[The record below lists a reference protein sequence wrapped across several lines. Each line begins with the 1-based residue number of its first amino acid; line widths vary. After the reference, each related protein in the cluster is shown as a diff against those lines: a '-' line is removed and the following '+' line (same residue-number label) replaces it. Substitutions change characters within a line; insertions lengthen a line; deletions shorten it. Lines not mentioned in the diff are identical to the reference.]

1 MKYLVRKL
9 LGAAKRWLTEQPPA
23 APERPI
29 PFDNSYMWIGQTFRR
44 MLADPLGGRYRPY
57 AWGVLQGAALAKVLG
72 YARIS
77 VIEFG
82 VAGGSGLLS
91 LERVAELVEQT
102 IGIAIDVY
110 GFDAGKG
117 LPKPVD
123 YRDVPYMWEEGD
135 FSMDERELRSRLK
148 RAQLRLGLVNQT
160 VPEFIQTSFAPVA
173 FISFDLD
180 LYSGTKQAFRLL
192 EAEAGKLLPRV
203 FCYFDDIMGFGYNDF
218 TGERLAIHEFNQEHA
233 LRKLAPVYGLKW
245 FVPQDHFN
253 DRWIEMLQ
261 IAHLFD
267 HPLYGKLEHLHRGGT
282 LDVEGTWRWKE

>member
-1 MKYLVRKL
+1 MKRLIRKL
-9 LGAAKRWLTEQPPA
+9 LGRVRQWLAEPPPA
-23 APERPI
+23 GHERPI
-29 PFDNSYMWIGQTFRR
+29 SFDNSYLWIGQTFRR
-44 MLADPLGGRYRPY
+44 IVEDPLGGRYRPY

-72 YARIS
+72 YSRITA
-77 VIEFG
+77 IEFG

-91 LERVAELVEQT
+91 LERVAELVEQE
-102 IGIAIDVY
+102 IGVGIDVY

-117 LPKPVD
+117 LPKPLD

-135 FSMDERELRSRLK
+135 FAMDEQELRSRLK
-148 RAQLRLGLVNQT
+148 RAQLKLGLVDQT
-160 VPEFIQTSFAPVA
+160 VPEFVRTSFPPVA

-192 EAEAGKLLPRV
+192 EAEADKLLPRV

-218 TGERLAIHEFNQEHA
+218 TGERLAVHEFNGEHA
-233 LRKLAPVYGLKW
+233 LRKLAPIYGLKW
-245 FVPQDHFN
+245 FVPQEYFN

-267 HPLYGKLEHLHRGGT
+267 HPLYGKLEHLHRGGN
-282 LDVEGTWRWKE
+282 LNVEGQWRWKE